1 MTEELEKRKEKLFTL
16 LKTHL
21 NMVSYAVL
29 TIIIWIGAWIR
40 TRNIPL
46 LQGKFIPDI
55 DSYYFLR
62 LARYIVE
69 HGQLFAIDP
78 MRNVPL
84 GVDITKDLVA
94 LPYVIAY
101 IQKLFS
107 IIIPNFTVEHAAII
121 YPIIFFVLGSI
132 AFFFLLRR
140 VFDFR
145 VALLSTAF
153 LVTVPAYVYRTTAGV
168 ADKEP
173 MGMFFLFLAFFLY
186 IKALYSET
194 DKKRIIYGISSG
206 IATGMLGLAWGG
218 VQFIIGAMAAYHLL
232 EILLNRFT
240 KDRYYTYASWW
251 LVVVFIL
258 TMLTNRYGN
267 LSLFFTSAL
276 FGSTTLVLALAIT
289 NSFLQSDRF
298 TFTKKLKEKY
308 PVNLV
313 AILIG
318 SLALLGLSSLLFGT
332 SFISAQAT
340 TVYRKLTGIGFTR
353 WLTTVA
359 ENHQPFFVEWYGAL
373 GGKLYTWLSLA
384 GAVAIFHAAFSKV
397 RKYSWRLTILF
408 SIFLLGFVLNRY
420 SPSSTFNGT
429 SGTALFVFFGVCVM
443 MFLAFVYYYT
453 KAFYSDKESLKQFSE
468 INPGYL
474 LILVWFL
481 INVIAGK
488 LGIRFLFV
496 VGPATAI
503 TIGYLLVQAYDLSFK
518 FKPNKVLTLTV
529 RLLVLGVLII
539 ILYLTLYKFA
549 VSDYNAVRF
558 TGPSYDNQ
566 WQKAMDWVR
575 TTTPKDAVFAHWWD
589 YGYWVQTGGERATVL
604 DGGNFIVWW
613 NYLMGRYVLTG
624 DNSEDALK
632 FLVTHNATHLLII
645 SDEIGKY
652 GAYSLIGSDV
662 NYDRAAQ
669 IGTFVLDYSQSQET
683 RNGTY
688 YVYRGGIGTDD
699 NINFNGQ
706 LLPAGST
713 AIAGVILPVFK
724 LDQVNGTLDAQFG
737 QPTVV
742 AVYRGQQYDIP
753 LACLWFNGKKYEFEK
768 QDYKGCLRII
778 PVFNGNQINAIGA
791 GLFLSERVAKTLF
804 ARMYLMDEEWE
815 GFKLAYDDS
824 GSGAPLAVY
833 NGRLI
838 GPLRIWEIN
847 YPKRLQN
854 YTNQDYLSRTYVD
867 KRLI

>member
-21 NMVSYAVL
+21 NIVTYAVL
-29 TIIIWIGAWIR
+29 TLIIWIGAWIR

-46 LQGKFIPDI
+46 LQGKYIPDI

-62 LARYIVE
+62 LTRYIVE
-69 HGQLFAIDP
+69 HGKLFAIDP
-78 MRNVPL
+78 LRNVPL
-84 GVDITKDLVA
+84 GVDISKDLVM
-94 LPYVIAY
+94 LPYVMAY

-107 IIIPNFTVEHAAII
+107 VIIPNFTVEHAAII

-132 AFFFLLRR
+132 AFFFFLRKA
-140 VFDFR
+140 FDFR

-173 MGMFFLFLAFFLY
+173 LGMFFLFLAFFLY
-186 IKALYSET
+186 TKALYSET
-194 DKKRIIYGISSG
+194 NKKRIIYGISSG
-206 IATGMLGLAWGG
+206 IATGLLGLAWGG
-218 VQFIIGAMAAYHLL
+218 VQFIVGTMAAYHLL
-232 EILLNRFT
+232 EVLLNRFN
-240 KDRYYTYASWW
+240 KERYYTYISWW

-258 TMLTNRYGN
+258 TQFTNRYGN
-267 LSLFFTSAL
+267 ISLFFTSAL
-276 FGSTTLVLALAIT
+276 FGLTTLVLALAIT
-289 NSFLQSDRF
+289 NSLLQSERWS
-298 TFTKKLKEKY
+298 FTKRLKEKY
-308 PVNLV
+308 PVNLI
-313 AILIG
+313 AIIIG

-332 SFISAQAT
+332 SFISTQVSA
-340 TVYRKLTGIGFTR
+340 VYRKLTGIGFTR

-359 ENHQPFFVEWYGAL
+359 ENHQPYFVEWYGAL
-373 GGKLYTWLSLA
+373 GGKLYMWLSLA
-384 GAVAIFHAAFSKV
+384 GAVAIFYEAFSKV
-397 RKYSWRLTILF
+397 KKYGWRMTIF
-408 SIFLLGFVLNRY
+408 FTVFLLGFVLNRY

-429 SGTALFVFFGVCVM
+429 SGTALFVFFGACVM
-443 MFLAFVYYYT
+443 MFLVFVYYYA
-453 KAFYSDKESLKQFSE
+453 KAFYKDKEALKEFSE

-474 LILVWFL
+474 LVLVWFL
-481 INVIAGK
+481 INIIAGK

-503 TIGYLLVQAYDLSFK
+503 TVGYLLVKAYDISFK
-518 FKPNKVLTLTV
+518 FKSNKTLHLTG
-529 RLLVLGVLII
+529 RLITWGILII
-539 ILYLTLYKFA
+539 ILYLTMFKFA
-549 VSDYNAVRF
+549 ESDYDAVRY
-558 TGPSYDNQ
+558 TGPSYDSQ
-566 WQKAMDWVR
+566 WQKAMDWVKVN
-575 TTTPKDAVFAHWWD
+575 TPKDAVFAHWWD

-613 NYLMGRYVLTG
+613 NHLMGRYVLTG

-652 GAYSLIGSDV
+652 GAYSLIGSDI

-669 IGTFVLDYSQSQET
+669 IGTFILDYSQTQET

-688 YVYRGGIGTDD
+688 YLYRGGIGTEDD
-699 NINFNGQ
+699 INYNGQ

-724 LDQVNGTLDAQFG
+724 LEQVNNTINVDFG

-742 AVYRGQQYDIP
+742 AIYRGQQYNIP
-753 LACLWFNGKKYEFEK
+753 LACVWFNGKKYEFPE

-778 PVFNGNQINAIGA
+778 PTFNNNQADPIGA
-791 GLFLSERVAKTLF
+791 SLFLSERTAKTLF
-804 ARMYLMDEEWE
+804 SRMYLMDEEWE
-815 GFKLAYDDS
+815 GFKLVYDDS
-824 GSGAPLAVY
+824 TSGAPLAIY

-847 YPKRLQN
+847 YPARLKN
-854 YTNQDYLSRTYVD
+854 YKNPDYLSRTYVD